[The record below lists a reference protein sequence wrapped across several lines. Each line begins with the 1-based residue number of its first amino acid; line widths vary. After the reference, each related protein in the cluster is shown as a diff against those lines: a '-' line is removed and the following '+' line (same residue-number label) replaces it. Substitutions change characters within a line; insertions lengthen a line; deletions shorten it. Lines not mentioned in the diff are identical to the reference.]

1 MQGMRDDLAV
11 GQSGHRIEHVG
22 VQLLV
27 KKWNDCHTVIMAN
40 HGRIATGLSRM
51 HQSLC
56 VALVL
61 SLHCHRVTLQCIF
74 TICAQSSVQVLG
86 ARPLPSS

>member
-1 MQGMRDDLAV
+1 MTWLWGSRDIALSMWV
-11 GQSGHRIEHVG
+11 FSCW
-22 VQLLV
+22 L

-56 VALVL
+56 VAFVL

-74 TICAQSSVQVLG
+74 TICAQSSVEVLG